1 MCRLAVLGIAALT
14 MAGCGRP
21 GAPRSPNTA
30 DANQPSGR
38 SDQAITNSIGMKL
51 VRVPAGEFLMGSAD
65 IDPGRREDEQPRHA
79 VRISNAFYMGV
90 YEVTQGEF
98 EAVMG
103 TNPSAFSRAVMLK
116 DSPAEL
122 DCSRFP
128 VDGITWHDAVE
139 FCRRLSDSQAEKRAG
154 RVYRLPTEAEW
165 EYACRAGTTS
175 VFHFGDTLSSS
186 QANFNGNYPFGD
198 AAQGP
203 FLKRTTTVGSYKP
216 NTFGL
221 YDMHGNL
228 HEWCADRFD
237 RDYYRNS
244 PSTDPQGPDKGT
256 SRVIR
261 GGDWYSDGRDC
272 RSAFRYADI
281 PDGTFYALGFRVV
294 CEHATHGRSIAN
306 TIANTSEPNGRS
318 RTPAP
323 VATVDAKPAPTSGED
338 WPHWRGPRC
347 DGTWFAPKLPAA
359 WPERGL
365 QRVWR
370 NELGGGY
377 GGVAVSGG
385 RVYVMDR
392 QQQPDDVERVQ
403 CFNAIDGKPLWSQ
416 SYPVDYGHVS
426 YGNGPRSTPTVFK
439 DRVYTLGAVGHL
451 LCLDASTG
459 GIVWSKDLVADY
471 AARVPLWGLS
481 ASPVVFEDL
490 LIVHV
495 GAQPDGCYLAFG
507 LDTGQVRWRSL
518 PDPAGYATPM
528 LIDRDGTPQLV
539 AWTPIN
545 VRGLDPR
552 TGKLMWTIPFKV
564 NNGTAIAD
572 PIVHKGLVLVSSYY
586 DGSKAIR
593 LGPKLEDAQVAW
605 EDRRNLRALM
615 SQPLYRDGYAYLID
629 KRHGLTCFELAT
641 GKKLWDDDNRMTP
654 KGRNPQ
660 AAMVWLN
667 DGDRAIVLNS
677 DGELVLVRLNLD
689 GYDELARANIIGPT
703 WAHPGYAGNCVYARS
718 DTEIVCVLLPPATE

>member
-1 MCRLAVLGIAALT
+1 M
-14 MAGCGRP
+14 
-21 GAPRSPNTA
+21 
-30 DANQPSGR
+30 
-38 SDQAITNSIGMKL
+38 
-51 VRVPAGEFLMGSAD
+51 
-65 IDPGRREDEQPRHA
+65 
-79 VRISNAFYMGV
+79 
-90 YEVTQGEF
+90 
-98 EAVMG
+98 
-103 TNPSAFSRAVMLK
+103 
-116 DSPAEL
+116 
-122 DCSRFP
+122 
-128 VDGITWHDAVE
+128 
-139 FCRRLSDSQAEKRAG
+139 
-154 RVYRLPTEAEW
+154 
-165 EYACRAGTTS
+165 
-175 VFHFGDTLSSS
+175 
-186 QANFNGNYPFGD
+186 
-198 AAQGP
+198 
-203 FLKRTTTVGSYKP
+203 
-216 NTFGL
+216 
-221 YDMHGNL
+221 
-228 HEWCADRFD
+228 
-237 RDYYRNS
+237 
-244 PSTDPQGPDKGT
+244 
-256 SRVIR
+256 
-261 GGDWYSDGRDC
+261 
-272 RSAFRYADI
+272 
-281 PDGTFYALGFRVV
+281 
-294 CEHATHGRSIAN
+294 
-306 TIANTSEPNGRS
+306 
-318 RTPAP
+318 P
-323 VATVDAKPAPTSGED
+323 VAKVDAKPAPTSGED
-338 WPHWRGPRC
+338 WPHWRGPRS

-359 WPERGL
+359 WPESGL

-377 GGVAVSGG
+377 GGIAVSGG

-403 CFNAIDGKPLWSQ
+403 CFDAVDGKPLWSQ
-416 SYPVDYGHVS
+416 SYPVDYSDVS

-459 GIVWSKDLVADY
+459 EIVWSKDLVADF

-490 LIVHV
+490 LIVHA
-495 GAQPDGCYLAFG
+495 GAEPDGCYLAFD
-507 LDTGQVRWRSL
+507 LDTGQERWRSL

-572 PIVHKGLVLVSSYY
+572 PIVHEGLVLVSSYY

-615 SQPLYRDGYAYLID
+615 SQPLYRDGYVYLLD

-660 AAMVWLN
+660 ATHGVAQRRRSCDRVELGRRARPCASQSRRLRRTGASQHHWPHLGAPRLRRQLRIRSQRHRDRLRAAA
-667 DGDRAIVLNS
+667 DGRLNS
-677 DGELVLVRLNLD
+677 GCAPSAVERLS
-689 GYDELARANIIGPT
+689 R
-703 WAHPGYAGNCVYARS
+703 
-718 DTEIVCVLLPPATE
+718 